1 MPFRAR
7 IKQAFSRSSVSE
19 EGADLTQVASKA
31 SKKEKKQKTPDN
43 VYKFG
48 EVMPKAKYRGPV
60 NQEHQEK
67 LQAFNFSN
75 AFGRR
80 NSEQSQYSPFGSK
93 FPSRRGSFLSRL
105 SLGPKSGQHS
115 QAGTGTTV
123 VESAAGDD
131 DVTNGDHHPWKAKV
145 YHKLMSRSGSFK
157 TTDERRRSPTENT
170 WHHHNGPAEGG
181 TDGHEWPQ

>member
-31 SKKEKKQKTPDN
+31 SKKERKQKTPDN

-48 EVMPKAKYRGPV
+48 EIMPKAKYRGPV
-60 NQEHQEK
+60 NPEHQEK

-80 NSEQSQYSPFGSK
+80 NSEQSQYSPFGSR

-105 SLGPKSGQHS
+105 SLGPRSGQQSHVG
-115 QAGTGTTV
+115 AGTTV
-123 VESAAGDD
+123 MESAVGDD
-131 DVTNGDHHPWKAKV
+131 DVKNGEQRHQKRKSA
-145 YHKLMSRSGSFK
+145 RG
-157 TTDERRRSPTENT
+157 
-170 WHHHNGPAEGG
+170 
-181 TDGHEWPQ
+181 